1 MTTTKTL
8 IMSALM
14 MGASSWAVAGSDSG
28 FYAGGSLG
36 TASVDYSENDPDI
49 GEVNFDDDDSAYKVF
64 AGYNFGLVPFL
75 NIAVE
80 GAYADF
86 GSQEGEIANVPG
98 FSIDSTAWAGFGL
111 VGFDLGPIGLFAKA
125 GMFSWDVDFDTP
137 LGSVSESGTDP
148 AYGLGAKIQLGSIA
162 VRGEYELFDLD
173 GIDIDYFSVGASF
186 TF

>member
-14 MGASSWAVAGSDSG
+14 MGASSWAVAGSESG
-28 FYAGGSLG
+28 FYVGGSLG
-36 TASVDYSENDPDI
+36 TASVDYSENDPDL
-49 GEVNFDDDDSAYKVF
+49 GEFSIDDDDSAYKVF

-80 GAYADF
+80 GSYIDF
-86 GSQEGEIANVPG
+86 GSQEGEINNVPS
-98 FSIDSTAWAGFGL
+98 FSIDSTAWSGFGL
-111 VGFDLGPIGLFAKA
+111 VGFDLGPVGLFAKA
-125 GMFSWDVDFDTP
+125 GMASWDSDFNTPIDT
-137 LGSVSESGTDP
+137 SESGTDP

-173 GIDIDYFSVGASF
+173 GVDIDYFSVGASF

>member
-28 FYAGGSLG
+28 FYVGGSLG

-80 GAYADF
+80 GAYC
-86 GSQEGEIANVPG
+86 EG
-98 FSIDSTAWAGFGL
+98 
-111 VGFDLGPIGLFAKA
+111 
-125 GMFSWDVDFDTP
+125 
-137 LGSVSESGTDP
+137 
-148 AYGLGAKIQLGSIA
+148 
-162 VRGEYELFDLD
+162 VRK
-173 GIDIDYFSVGASF
+173 
-186 TF
+186 T